1 MAAALAGKDY
11 FTLPQM
17 MDIISQALKDHN
29 VQWGHL
35 DKTWDFE
42 YIRRMMGVEFH
53 RLRNAHSFA
62 FTRTAAGIT
71 VRWKQWLTDS
81 TWSRPLTLVSAI
93 QMRDFYR
100 LRPPAHPRA
109 FPEATASGI
118 LAFLD
123 KLDVLLAASTS
134 RDSIVPAAST
144 SGSRDSTVPAA
155 KSGSSCRHMDRQL
168 DMAWLRRVVRQEE
181 LSLKD
186 CRSIDDVL
194 GDLIRIGQGM
204 SPNHGN
210 AISGQKQFP
219 DDVLVHLFPGSDVP
233 SLPVDSLVDVEGVAR
248 PQQQKATKL
257 SATLC
262 GPGDRLILRNPNKN
276 HPLPFLMAVMAETDG
291 LSDRSAYVQWWLPG
305 QSKKAN
311 HKGGKKKLV
320 IDIYGPWGPAS
331 SVAIADL
338 QVLPL
343 PPPLVQAA
351 DVLEWGF
358 DLTEDKQI
366 PFETLDMIMDKHGI
380 DITGL
385 TLSSTSR
392 GNQYRMYRLMKH

>member
-17 MDIISQALKDHN
+17 MDIISQALKGHN

-35 DKTWDFE
+35 DKTWDFTH
-42 YIRRMMGVEFH
+42 IRGLMGVEFH

-71 VRWKQWLTDS
+71 ARWKQWLTDS
-81 TWSRPLTLVSAI
+81 TWSRPLTIVSAI

-100 LRPPAHPRA
+100 LRPPAEPRV

-123 KLDVLLAASTS
+123 TLDVLLAARTS
-134 RDSIVPAAST
+134 E
-144 SGSRDSTVPAA
+144 DSTIPAGR
-155 KSGSSCRHMDRQL
+155 SGRSWRHVDRQL

-194 GDLIRIGQGM
+194 GDLIRIGKGM
-204 SPNHGN
+204 PLNHGN
-210 AISGQKQFP
+210 TISDQKQFP

-233 SLPVDSLVDVEGVAR
+233 SLPVDSLVDVVGGAHPQEAR
-248 PQQQKATKL
+248 QKATQL

-262 GPGDRLILRNPNKN
+262 GPGDRLILRSPDKN
-276 HPLPFLMAVMAETDG
+276 HQLPFLMAVMVDTDG
-291 LSDRSAYVQWWLPG
+291 LNAGSAYVQWWLPG

-320 IDIYGPWGPAS
+320 MDIFGPWFPADS
-331 SVAIADL
+331 LTLANL
-338 QVLPL
+338 QAL
-343 PPPLVQAA
+343 PPPLVKAD

-358 DLTEDKQI
+358 GLTEDKQI
-366 PFETLDMIMDKHGI
+366 PFETLDVIMDKHGI